1 MISLTNFYKLVRL
14 LFKKR
19 HMLDCQKKVNF
30 VQNWLTLKRLGGG
43 GGERERGGETDP
55 PPPVIFLKNVSFKE
69 RLKSW
74 CFVTFNIILRHILP
88 ENFIEFP
95 QVIQKI

>member
-1 MISLTNFYKLVRL
+1 
-14 LFKKR
+14 
-19 HMLDCQKKVNF
+19 MLDCRKKVNF
-30 VQNWLTLKRLGGG
+30 VQNWLILKRLG
-43 GGERERGGETDP
+43 EVEECEIDPPHP
-55 PPPVIFLKNVSFKE
+55 PPPPASSVIFLKNVSFKE